1 MTDPTQSCRT
11 CRFANWEYTE
21 HEKPRIKNDRA
32 MCSAPIDVSAVRL
45 PDSIQ
50 VVPNLAA
57 YLDRSKHFIGPN
69 CGEKC
74 PCYEAAQ
81 PLPLRSQMAEELK
94 AGEWKFNDHW
104 KCWLDPNAPAYSGGY
119 GTVHAWRKMKKEQ
132 ETNHG

>member
-11 CRFANWEYTE
+11 CRFADWEYTE

-32 MCSAPIDVSAVRL
+32 LCSAPIDLSAVRL

-50 VVPNLAA
+50 VVPNLTA
-57 YLDRSKHFIGPN
+57 YLDRSKHFIGPS

-74 PCYEAAQ
+74 PCYEAAE

-94 AGEWKFNDHW
+94 AGEWKFNDHR
-104 KCWLDPNAPAYSGGY
+104 KVWLAPNAPAYSGGY
-119 GTVHAWRKMKKEQ
+119 GTVHAWRKMKKDQ
-132 ETNHG
+132 GAK